1 MALRVGSTVPA
12 SRYRCLS
19 QIRFAR
25 QGVLHR
31 RSARR
36 TTPYVFLALAFAFMY
51 YLHRDCEYFEPV
63 GNTSGCTYPRPRTHV
78 PHKTTD
84 LERKSSQQGSDFRTV
99 SKRHPSRHE
108 FPDGDSEELR
118 NKDEIAFPAEHMV
131 FLFDLHSVLN
141 FVPSDPAFNSQY
153 GMVQGTHQEAP
164 VG

>member
-1 MALRVGSTVPA
+1 
-12 SRYRCLS
+12 
-19 QIRFAR
+19 
-25 QGVLHR
+25 
-31 RSARR
+31 
-36 TTPYVFLALAFAFMY
+36 MY

-63 GNTSGCTYPRPRTHV
+63 GNTSGCTYPRPRTLV

-141 FVPSDPAFNSQY
+141 FVLSDPASNSQY
-153 GMVQGTHQEAP
+153 GMVQGPHQEAP